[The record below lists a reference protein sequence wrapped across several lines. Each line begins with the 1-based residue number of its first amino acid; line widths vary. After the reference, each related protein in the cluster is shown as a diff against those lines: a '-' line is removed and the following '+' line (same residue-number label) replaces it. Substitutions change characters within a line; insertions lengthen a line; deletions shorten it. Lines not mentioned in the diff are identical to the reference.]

1 MQYICNVITGHFLLQ
16 VLEVHEQME
25 KSLESDL
32 ESEELAEGE
41 KALVR
46 EMCNVYIY
54 LCLNHYFSFPL
65 QDFKIM

>member
-1 MQYICNVITGHFLLQ
+1 MYVFVNQIEEQFIVPCLLCFQ

-46 EMCNVYIY
+46 EMCNVRIT
-54 LCLNHYFSFPL
+54 
-65 QDFKIM
+65 